1 MEKAALL
8 SVSDKTGVVDLARCF
23 AEQGYTLLSTS
34 GTLHCLRESGL
45 EVLSIADYTG
55 QAEILD
61 GRVKTL
67 HPKIHAGLLARR
79 DDPGHLRELKD
90 SGIIPIDAAVINLY
104 PFIEKLKEKGGDAPL
119 AEMVEYVDIGGPTML
134 RSAAKNLTG
143 VAAIVDPS
151 DYPRVIEALREHGSV
166 PLELRLFLAE
176 KVFRVLADY
185 NLQIAKYISSKSGSG
200 ATAGVV
206 LEKVADL
213 RYGENPHQEAG
224 FFRELRA
231 VPSWNLLSGKA
242 LSYNNLLDLD
252 AGLSLIRSFV
262 AAAGSDQGQ
271 APTVALLKHLN
282 PCGLAQAD
290 SALEALCRAQA
301 GDPRSH
307 FGGIVAVSV
316 EVDAALAEKIAESFY
331 ELVVAPGFSEEAL
344 SILTRKQAL
353 RLIAYDVDAYPESRY
368 QDQREIRSVEGGVLL
383 QQHDVASSKLS
394 AEMVVS
400 EAQPDQHMLRELEFV
415 WLSCRHVKSNAIAIS
430 KERSLIGVGAGQ
442 MSRVDSAELAVARA
456 TFHGHDMKG
465 SVAASDA
472 FFPFPD
478 ALEGLADAGVVAVVA
493 PGGAKR
499 DDDVIA
505 AANKKGIV
513 LLYAPTRHF
522 RH

>member
-1 MEKAALL
+1 MEKAALI
-8 SVSDKTGVVDLARCF
+8 SVSDKTGVVDLARCL
-23 AEQGYTLLSTS
+23 AEQGYSLLSTS
-34 GTLHCLRESGL
+34 GTLQCLRESGL

-67 HPKIHAGLLARR
+67 HPKIHAGLLSRR
-79 DDPGHLRELKD
+79 DDPAHQKELKD
-90 SGIIPIDAAVINLY
+90 SGIIPIDIAVINLY
-104 PFIEKLKEKGGDAPL
+104 PFIEKLKEKGASASL

-134 RSAAKNLTG
+134 RSAAKNITG
-143 VAAIVDPS
+143 VAAVVDPD
-151 DYPRVIEALREHGSV
+151 DYPRVMETLREHGSI
-166 PLELRLFLAE
+166 PLELRLILAE
-176 KVFRVLADY
+176 KVFRILADY
-185 NLQIAKYISSKSGSG
+185 NLQIAKYLSSKTGSG
-200 ATAGVV
+200 ATEGIV

-224 FFRELRA
+224 FFRELR
-231 VPSWNLLSGKA
+231 VEPSWRQLSGKD

-252 AGLSLIRSFV
+252 AGLNLIRSFV
-262 AAAGSDQGQ
+262 TVEGSGQ
-271 APTVALLKHLN
+271 QQSPTVALLKHLN

-307 FGGIVAVSV
+307 FGGIVAVNV
-316 EVDAALAEKIAESFY
+316 EVDKSLAEKIAESFY
-331 ELVVAPGFSEEAL
+331 ELVVAPGFSEAAL
-344 SILTRKQAL
+344 SVLTKKQAL
-353 RLIAYDVDAYPESRY
+353 RLICYDVCAYPGSIHR
-368 QDQREIRSVEGGVLL
+368 DLREIRSVEGGVLL
-383 QQHDVASSKLS
+383 QQHDLASAKLS
-394 AEMVVS
+394 VDMVVS
-400 EAQPDQHMLRELEFV
+400 QAQPDEQMLRELEFV
-415 WLSCRHVKSNAIAIS
+415 WLSCRHIKSNAIAIG
-430 KERSLIGVGAGQ
+430 KDRSIIGVGAGQ

-456 TFHGHDMKG
+456 TFHGHDLRG
-465 SVAASDA
+465 AVAASDA

-478 ALEGLADAGVVAVVA
+478 ALEGLADAGVVAIVA